1 MERAEVPSMIREQ
14 RLSRWIEEYSDSILH
29 TCFLY
34 LSDQGQAEDAT
45 QDTWIKAWKHM
56 NDFERQ
62 GIVHEKAWLL
72 RIAINTCKDYRR
84 SAWFRHIDR
93 KQALDELP
101 PQLVSVEPEDHS
113 LTITVMELP
122 DRLKQVILLYYYQ
135 GLTLVETAEALGAS
149 QSAVHRRLRKAEE
162 LLRVSLEGGVANEGW
177 FLITFSLRQGA
188 IPPETPELQPKN
200 RSGKKLRFF

>member
-113 LTITVMELP
+113 LTMMVMALP
-122 DRLKQVILLYYYQ
+122 DRLKQVILLYSNFPHPYPEQSQISASVSGQKYQ
-135 GLTLVETAEALGAS
+135 GAVGAWM
-149 QSAVHRRLRKAEE
+149 KC
-162 LLRVSLEGGVANEGW
+162 W
-177 FLITFSLRQGA
+177 
-188 IPPETPELQPKN
+188 
-200 RSGKKLRFF
+200 